1 MNAYLSGP
9 LSLLRGYGY
18 RSSASAEGRRNSRV
32 QTDFERLMDRL
43 NRRLY
48 PETSPV
54 LASYWLKTVYW
65 SGYTREEWRELD
77 RILRTQDQPAG
88 SSEPLRQAL
97 ADIRNWIKDSSR
109 Q

>member
-77 RILRTQDQPAG
+77 RLLKRHLSGDFPIG
-88 SSEPLRQAL
+88 EPCRQAL
-97 ADIRNWIKDSSR
+97 TDIRTWIRSS
-109 Q
+109 